1 MHTKWE
7 SIMDLIKY
15 FQREGISDFEI
26 VFTIMNVKLIG
37 HLVPADDRQDDGGW
51 ARGEG

>member
-1 MHTKWE
+1 MYMKWE

-37 HLVPADDRQDDGGW
+37 HLVPADDGQDDDGW
-51 ARGEG
+51 ARGER